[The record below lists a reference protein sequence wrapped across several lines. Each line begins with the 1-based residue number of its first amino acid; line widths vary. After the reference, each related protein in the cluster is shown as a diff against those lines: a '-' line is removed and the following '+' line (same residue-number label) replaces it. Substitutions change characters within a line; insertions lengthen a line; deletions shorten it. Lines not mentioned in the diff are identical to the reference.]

1 MNCLR
6 KRRCL
11 SSRGGN
17 EAQRPLCGALCD
29 STPRAHN
36 VGTRS
41 HECQGA
47 ELPEGKAIQAELMHP
62 ANVAYERLTWT
73 TGCYVG
79 TPGSKL
85 GRAPALGL
93 RTTCHP
99 RFRST
104 GIHRSAAF
112 FLSMNNPFQ
121 GDLPIRSNV
130 NVVLRQLGTGS
141 GRGCNSCLHTLA
153 LPQVG
158 SCGAGGVHAWG
169 QTSPPNLTSPRNESV
184 LRPCVNGITWIQCEQ
199 APQCSCHASRG
210 PSGWGLIADALRGRG
225 CRYNHDSEPWAC
237 QKERD
242 DDSCRLL
249 T

>member
-1 MNCLR
+1 MDNGLLR
-6 KRRCL
+6 R
-11 SSRGGN
+11 
-17 EAQRPLCGALCD
+17 
-29 STPRAHN
+29 
-36 VGTRS
+36 
-41 HECQGA
+41 
-47 ELPEGKAIQAELMHP
+47 
-62 ANVAYERLTWT
+62 
-73 TGCYVG
+73 
-79 TPGSKL
+79 
-85 GRAPALGL
+85 
-93 RTTCHP
+93 HP
-99 RFRST
+99 RVETRPRPCTRVTNDLPSQIPIDWNSPLS
-104 GIHRSAAF
+104 GL